1 MKNHK
6 QRWLMWWYQEQG
18 LSVILHVLLKYRHVF
33 WNIKFWSTNDGVS
46 FEFATLSSY
55 RNNKI
60 IEIYEKCS
68 IMKQLRNTW
77 EGRILWVHHYHPI
90 LFFVS
95 LIQILFDVTVKML
108 KVFLTWFGQGL
119 KENMFLES
127 GMNRFKVNF
136 LQCIYTQFVKSI
148 CHEMKS
154 CAQICSRQKRSVSLV
169 VHLNM

>member
-1 MKNHK
+1 MLFK
-6 QRWLMWWYQEQG
+6 MDTYFPSSFSDIG
-18 LSVILHVLLKYRHVF
+18 YLKY
-33 WNIKFWSTNDGVS
+33 T
-46 FEFATLSSY
+46 
-55 RNNKI
+55 I
-60 IEIYEKCS
+60 IY
-68 IMKQLRNTW
+68 L
-77 EGRILWVHHYHPI
+77 I

-169 VHLNM
+169 VHLNMQQRNYENSKNRRITSSISSCTDRLKHIIA

>member
-1 MKNHK
+1 MNLLPSHFIEII
-6 QRWLMWWYQEQG
+6 R
-18 LSVILHVLLKYRHVF
+18 LLKYMKTVVQ
-33 WNIKFWSTNDGVS
+33 STRC
-46 FEFATLSSY
+46 TLSTPLFIQY
-55 RNNKI
+55 
-60 IEIYEKCS
+60 Y
-68 IMKQLRNTW
+68 
-77 EGRILWVHHYHPI
+77 
-90 LFFVS
+90 FFVS

>member
-1 MKNHK
+1 MNLLPSHFIEII
-6 QRWLMWWYQEQG
+6 R
-18 LSVILHVLLKYRHVF
+18 LLKYMKSVLQTNR
-33 WNIKFWSTNDGVS
+33 WN
-46 FEFATLSSY
+46 SY
-55 RNNKI
+55 VAQNGYLFPELEYFKYTI
-60 IEIYEKCS
+60 IY
-68 IMKQLRNTW
+68 
-77 EGRILWVHHYHPI
+77 PI

>member
-1 MKNHK
+1 
-6 QRWLMWWYQEQG
+6 
-18 LSVILHVLLKYRHVF
+18 
-33 WNIKFWSTNDGVS
+33 
-46 FEFATLSSY
+46 
-55 RNNKI
+55 
-60 IEIYEKCS
+60 
-68 IMKQLRNTW
+68 MKQLCFSKWILISRISFYMGRQNTLSTPLF
-77 EGRILWVHHYHPI
+77 IQYY
-90 LFFVS
+90 FFVS

-169 VHLNM
+169 VHLNMQQRNYENSKNRRITSSISSCTERLKNIIA

>member
-1 MKNHK
+1 MNLLPSHLIEIIK
-6 QRWLMWWYQEQG
+6 
-18 LSVILHVLLKYRHVF
+18 LLKYMKSVIQ
-33 WNIKFWSTNDGVS
+33 WNNYVIQNGYLFPELWHLKYT
-46 FEFATLSSY
+46 
-55 RNNKI
+55 I
-60 IEIYEKCS
+60 IY
-68 IMKQLRNTW
+68 L
-77 EGRILWVHHYHPI
+77 I